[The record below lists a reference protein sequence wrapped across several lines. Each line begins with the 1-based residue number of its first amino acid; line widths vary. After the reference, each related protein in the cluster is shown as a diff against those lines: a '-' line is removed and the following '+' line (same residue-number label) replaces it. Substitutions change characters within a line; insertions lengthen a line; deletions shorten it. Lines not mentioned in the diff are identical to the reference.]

1 MAAAPSH
8 EGVATSVAG
17 MAEGGT
23 LPVVLPERLD
33 TAAAPALKHLIEQAR
48 AQAGAGR
55 AGLDASA
62 VTYIGGLCLQLL
74 LASGC
79 AVIAPSEKVREAFSL
94 FGVSEVV
101 ADLLAPSK
109 EQ

>member
-1 MAAAPSH
+1 MASAPSGPQ
-8 EGVATSVAG
+8 GVGVVSGV
-17 MAEGGT
+17 AEGGGT
-23 LPVVLPERLD
+23 PLVLPERLD
-33 TAAAPALKHLIEQAR
+33 TSAAPALRHLIEQAR

-55 AGLDASA
+55 ANLDASV
-62 VTYIGGLCLQLL
+62 VTYVGGLCLQLL

-79 AVIAPSEKVREAFSL
+79 AIVAPSEKAREAFAL